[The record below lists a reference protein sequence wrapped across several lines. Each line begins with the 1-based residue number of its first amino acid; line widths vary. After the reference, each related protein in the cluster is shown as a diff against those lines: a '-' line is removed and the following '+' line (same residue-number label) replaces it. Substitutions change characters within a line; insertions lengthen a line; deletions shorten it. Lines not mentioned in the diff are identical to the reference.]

1 MLISC
6 ILFCYVMRLLS
17 FLHQAQNTF
26 VFCILWEKMFAKG
39 SPLKN
44 LIKCQFA
51 NFSWWLLVVPDV
63 LPSSEYLI
71 FTI

>member
-6 ILFCYVMRLLS
+6 SVMHLLS
-17 FLHQAQNTF
+17 FIHQAQN
-26 VFCILWEKMFAKG
+26 ILYRGKKMLLAKV

-44 LIKCQFA
+44 LTKKCQFA
-51 NFSWWLLVVPDV
+51 NFSWQLLVVPDV